1 MTLTLEKLQ
10 SMIEGDYAAA
20 RVRAKWMPA
29 GGIAS
34 KIFPSTYAGGVYAME
49 SRWIRKGEL
58 STEKRDS
65 DDDQLVEKP
74 CVLINSAQ
82 SEVNSLEETLL
93 DAFDDGHVSFPVLA
107 VQFADDLSD
116 IGRVTTLDAP
126 HRLADAI
133 FRDSLVGDVP
143 FRESEIGKAFERA
156 TLRNATAMY
165 ELCPTALIFGTWD
178 STGSRGGLGNKFA
191 RVLVSEL
198 VGIDCKV
205 GVKTGSRLDPLQI
218 EKCELYEAKQG
229 GWTIDLASAKMD
241 KKDPVLYGKGDKKG
255 KPSAINHGN
264 VTPDIVKNDRGEPIS
279 GGVTVDHV
287 LQTTVLSFPG
297 LRRLRFP
304 DADGKQTPARN
315 DAARTVL
322 AALALVAIA
331 ERQSNGLFL
340 RSRCSLV
347 SQSACNDIEF
357 VKTADDSETIS
368 LDRTSARKLFVEAV
382 AAAESAGLSWRIDL
396 NDKPFRPI
404 DSLVELVRHSRDVSI
419 EEGEST

>member
-10 SMIEGDYAAA
+10 SMIDGDCAAA
-20 RVRAKWMPA
+20 RVRARWMPA
-29 GGIAS
+29 GGIGS
-34 KIFPSTYAGGVYAME
+34 KIFPSTYAGGVYATE
-49 SRWIRKGEL
+49 SRWIRKGDL
-58 STEKRDS
+58 LTEDG
-65 DDDQLVEKP
+65 DGDQLVEKP

-82 SEVNSLEETLL
+82 SEVNSLEEALL
-93 DAFDDGHVSFPVLA
+93 DAFDDGHVNFPVLC
-107 VQFADDLSD
+107 VQFDDDLSD
-116 IGRVTTLDAP
+116 IGRITTLDAP

-133 FRDSLVGDVP
+133 FRDSLVDDVP
-143 FRESEIGKAFERA
+143 FRESKIGKAFEQA
-156 TLRNATAMY
+156 TLHNATAMY
-165 ELCPTALIFGTWD
+165 QLCPTALIFGTWD
-178 STGSRGGLGNKFA
+178 STGSKGGLGNKFA
-191 RVLVSEL
+191 RVLVSEI
-198 VGIDCKV
+198 VGIDCKA
-205 GVKTGSRLDPLQI
+205 GVKTGSRLDPLKI

-229 GWTIDLASAKMD
+229 GWTIDVANAKMD
-241 KKDPVLYGKGDKKG
+241 KKTPVLFGRGDKKG

-264 VTPDIVKNDRGEPIS
+264 VTPDIVKNDRGEPVS

-304 DADGKQTPARN
+304 DADGKQTPGRN
-315 DAARTVL
+315 QAARTAL

-347 SQSACNDIEF
+347 GHSANGDIEF

-368 LDRTSARKLFVEAV
+368 LDRKSARKLFAEAV
-382 AAAESAGLSWRIDL
+382 TAAESTGLLWRTDL

-404 DSLVELVRHSRDVSI
+404 ESLIELVRHSRQFSI
-419 EEGEST
+419 EEGEAK